1 MPLFLIGREAL
12 EHPKI
17 RTHRLNVTNPGGKTP
32 RECHNPPMTHAAP
45 APDEQEFWLFI
56 QDAPLPAA
64 EELQKNMFRL
74 DACFRLNLSGAP
86 ENAPDHVLE
95 GEYLDEEG
103 ESQLD
108 VFWVMETDDARQAFK
123 RDRSALRQIGERT
136 KMLRFILED
145 ECALGHVFA
154 MLHAILEHRDGLLVI
169 PEDRGNIILERRQAL
184 EFLNREIRED

>member
-1 MPLFLIGREAL
+1 MC
-12 EHPKI
+12 I
-17 RTHRLNVTNPGGKTP
+17 RDR
-32 RECHNPPMTHAAP
+32 
-45 APDEQEFWLFI
+45 
-56 QDAPLPAA
+56 
-64 EELQKNMFRL
+64 
-74 DACFRLNLSGAP
+74 
-86 ENAPDHVLE
+86 DHVLE

-169 PEDRGNIILERRQAL
+169 PDDRGNIILERRQAL

>member
-1 MPLFLIGREAL
+1 MAQWA
-12 EHPKI
+12 K
-17 RTHRLNVTNPGGKTP
+17 
-32 RECHNPPMTHAAP
+32 
-45 APDEQEFWLFI
+45 DEDEIDVLVFAMRRIFGFDYWLGENNGEFGVSFHYHG
-56 QDAPLPAA
+56 QDFVRSPLPAA

-108 VFWVMETDDARQAFK
+108 VFWIMETDDARQAFK

-169 PEDRGNIILERRQAL
+169 PDDRGNIILERRQAL

>member
-17 RTHRLNVTNPGGKTP
+17 RTHRLNVTNPGGKMP
-32 RECHNPPMTHAAP
+32 RECHNPPMTRAAP
-45 APDEQEFWLFI
+45 ARVEQEFWLLN
-56 QDAPLPAA
+56 QAAPLPAA
-64 EELQKNMFRL
+64 EPVKRQRQQQQR
-74 DACFRLNLSGAP
+74 CFRLNLSGAP

-123 RDRSALRQIGERT
+123 RDRSALRQIGDRT

-154 MLHAILEHRDGLLVI
+154 MIHAILEHRDGLLVI
-169 PEDRGNIILERRQAL
+169 PDDRGNVILERRQAL
-184 EFLNREIRED
+184 EFLSREIRED

>member
-1 MPLFLIGREAL
+1 MPLFLIGRNGL

-17 RTHRLNVTNPGGKTP
+17 RTHRLNVTHPGGKTP
-32 RECHNPPMTHAAP
+32 RECHNPPMTNP
-45 APDEQEFWLFI
+45 APDDQEFWLFI
-56 QDAPLPAA
+56 QPAPLPMA
-64 EELQKNMFRL
+64 EELQKNMSRL
-74 DACFRLNLSGAP
+74 DPCFRLNLSGAP

-123 RDRSALRQIGERT
+123 RDASALRQIGNRT

-154 MLHAILEHRDGLLVI
+154 MIHAILEQRDGLLVI
-169 PEDRGNIILERRQAL
+169 PDTRGNIVLEWRQAL
-184 EFLNREIRED
+184 EFLNREIREG

>member
-1 MPLFLIGREAL
+1 M
-12 EHPKI
+12 
-17 RTHRLNVTNPGGKTP
+17 
-32 RECHNPPMTHAAP
+32 MHASP

-64 EELQKNMFRL
+64 EELQESMFRL
-74 DACFRLNLSGAP
+74 DGCFRLNLSGAP

-95 GEYLDEEG
+95 GEYLDEAG

-123 RDRSALRQIGERT
+123 KDGAALRQIGNRT

-145 ECALGHVFA
+145 EYALGHVFA
-154 MLHAILEHRDGLLVI
+154 MMHAILEHRDGLLVI
-169 PEDRGNIILERRQAL
+169 PDSRGNVILERRKAL
-184 EFLNREIRED
+184 DFLNREIRES

>member
-1 MPLFLIGREAL
+1 MPLFLVGRDAL

-17 RTHRLNVTNPGGKTP
+17 STRFFNVTNTGGKMQK
-32 RECHNPPMTHAAP
+32 ECHHPPMTHSAP

-56 QDAPLPAA
+56 QDAPLPTA
-64 EELQKNMFRL
+64 EELQKDMFRL

-86 ENAPDHVLE
+86 ENAPDHVME

-103 ESQLD
+103 EAQLN

-123 RDRSALRQIGERT
+123 RDRSALRQIGKRI

-154 MLHAILEHRDGLLVI
+154 MIHAILEHRDGLLVI
-169 PEDRGNIILERRQAL
+169 PDTRGNVILERRQAL
-184 EFLNREIRED
+184 DFLNREIREG

>member
-1 MPLFLIGREAL
+1 
-12 EHPKI
+12 
-17 RTHRLNVTNPGGKTP
+17 
-32 RECHNPPMTHAAP
+32 MTHSAP

-56 QDAPLPAA
+56 QDAPLPEA
-64 EELQKNMFRL
+64 EELQKDMFRL

-103 ESQLD
+103 ESQLN

-123 RDRSALRQIGERT
+123 RDRSALRQIGKRI

-154 MLHAILEHRDGLLVI
+154 MIHAILEHRDGLLVI
-169 PEDRGNIILERRQAL
+169 PDTRGNVILERRQAL
-184 EFLNREIRED
+184 EFLNREIREG